1 MDGLSTSKAKE
12 ILEECAKNAK
22 AVVAWGSC
30 ASNGCVQAAK
40 PNPTGATPI
49 HKVIGKPVINVPGC
63 PPIADV
69 MTADGTVRAIGRH
82 GVSGEKSSVLSRAA
96 FEITVNH
103 LLLASQRGESD
114 ELNGVAENI
123 IVGQPVNL
131 GTGAIELVMS
141 PKKPKKKGK

>member
-1 MDGLSTSKAKE
+1 LSEQGL
-12 ILEECAKNAK
+12 
-22 AVVAWGSC
+22 
-30 ASNGCVQAAK
+30 
-40 PNPTGATPI
+40 
-49 HKVIGKPVINVPGC
+49 NVDMRH
-63 PPIADV
+63 IMLVADV

-123 IVGQPVNL
+123 IVGQPVKL
-131 GTGAIELVMS
+131 GTGAIELVMNT
-141 PKKPKKKGK
+141 KKPKQKGK